1 MLGQTL
7 DQRYKVVSKIGAGG
21 LADVFLGRDLK
32 LGRPV
37 AIKVLR
43 SEKVTSVTL
52 ARLRSEV
59 ELQAQLDHPAIVRVY
74 DVGTDATPYLVMEF
88 VDGANFETVL
98 RRMSL
103 ASLPRRLHAVI
114 QVMHGLEALHTR
126 KFLHRDLK
134 PSNILISRDGIAK
147 LADFGLCR
155 WLEQDVGL
163 TREGSTVGTVL
174 YISPEQA
181 TGKPV
186 DHHADLYALG
196 VILYQCCTDRV
207 PFRGPA
213 IEVIAQHVHANP
225 EPPRA
230 VNPQVPTEL
239 ESLVLRLLEK
249 TPDRRPASAAA
260 VRSELERMLGK
271 YWPDLT
277 EASMRTALGAKAR
290 TRDEQSASLS
300 DENYRTRDG
309 GNDTREIAIGRNQS
323 SASLLPPAD
332 ELPELKLVG
341 ESVAKANKPVV
352 SPNGQAPSATIAIEN
367 SSVTKSTERQKDA
380 PSQVTTEKPTK
391 SGAATAPKSS
401 TKRAKKAESKSAK
414 ANAEQDVWETDA
426 FEELAE
432 SEAYAPT
439 RRRQTKPKRVL
450 PKWLTPSMM
459 LKTASSIAALVIL
472 WGVAGPLVA
481 LIDRLGQEPPPP
493 PPITVTPTVAP
504 ERPKGPA
511 FVTVQT
517 SVKGARVLIDGKLQ
531 GTTPLDKPV
540 ELPAGEYQFELTFGK
555 EKRVGKLQL
564 HPAQQLIWPAPNQDF
579 STGQITATGQRAV
592 CLLRTPD
599 GHGSGFLVQD
609 QHTIVTAAHVIEDA
623 RSLDDLEFIFSPS
636 ADKASPNEDELKL
649 KGVRLIHFDRTVD
662 VAVLRLNDAVP
673 EDRQPLLLK
682 QERVEL
688 QVPVIA
694 VGNPGFGKGQY
705 FPLDT
710 ASGVVTNNNPLLTTC
725 NVKGGYSGGP
735 VFNSQTS
742 EVVGITSA
750 KLVCTAIGGSNAAFV
765 RSRLSHVHLVRK
777 ALDAWNALN
786 PEDQTARAE
795 QVQREWTQR
804 VSDRRVFEAGAYLAV
819 TSDLYHKIAAECAD
833 FVKSVFNRN
842 GIQVAIQVDRDL
854 DDVRKNLKKEFNPEL
869 EMITDRFFK
878 TAMNDEL
885 IDMAVRTKL
894 EEAHQKFEQLQ
905 TAATNMEGFLDIPAY
920 KKPFGKKKLQYPKD
934 FGNERPPKEMTFEHG
949 VDTAKENLD
958 KILKPLLK
966 ELADPKRLDVE
977 DYKYPR
983 LSK

>member
-7 DQRYKVVSKIGAGG
+7 DQRYKIVSQIGAGG

-43 SEKVTSVTL
+43 SEKVTPETL

-74 DVGTDATPYLVMEF
+74 DVGTGATPYLVMEF
-88 VDGANFETVL
+88 VNGANFETVL

-103 ASLPRRLHAVI
+103 ASLPRRLYAVI
-114 QVMHGLEALHTR
+114 QVLHGLEALHTR

-155 WLEQDVGL
+155 LLEQDVGL

-174 YISPEQA
+174 YIPPEQL
-181 TGKPV
+181 TGTPV
-186 DHHADLYALG
+186 DHRADLYALG
-196 VILYQCCTDRV
+196 VILFQCCTDRV
-207 PFRGPA
+207 PFRGSA
-213 IEVIAQHVHANP
+213 VDVTHQHVYAQP
-225 EPPRA
+225 ESPRKL
-230 VNPQVPTEL
+230 NPQVPTEL

-249 TPDRRPASAAA
+249 TPDRRPASAAV
-260 VRSELERMLGK
+260 VRSELERILGK

-309 GNDTREIAIGRNQS
+309 GNDALEIATGASWKSSTQS
-323 SASLLPPAD
+323 LPD
-332 ELPELKLVG
+332 DLPELKLVG
-341 ESVAKANKPVV
+341 ESAAKANNPVV
-352 SPNGQAPSATIAIEN
+352 SPKAQAPTAATAVE
-367 SSVTKSTERQKDA
+367 SFSVAKTPACQTDA
-380 PSQVTTEKPTK
+380 PSQVATEQPTTSPVAESPT
-391 SGAATAPKSS
+391 SS
-401 TKRAKKAESKSAK
+401 TKRAKKSERRSAK
-414 ANAEQDVWETDA
+414 ANAEQDAWETDA

-439 RRRQTKPKRVL
+439 RRRRTKPKRAL
-450 PKWLTPSMM
+450 PKWLTPSLM
-459 LKTASSIAALVIL
+459 LKTASSIAALAIL

-481 LIDRLGQEPPPP
+481 LIDRLGQKPPPP

-504 ERPKGPA
+504 EPPKGPA

-517 SVKGARVLIDGKLQ
+517 SVKGARVLIDGKVQ

-540 ELPAGEYQFELTFGK
+540 ELPAGEYLFELTFGK

-564 HPAQQLIWPAPNQDF
+564 QPAQQLIWPAPTEDF
-579 STGQITATGQRAV
+579 STGQITETGRRAV

-682 QERVEL
+682 QEKVEL
-688 QVPVIA
+688 QVPVIS
-694 VGNPGFGKGQY
+694 VGNPGFRKGQY
-705 FPLDT
+705 LPLDT

-750 KLVCTAIGGSNAAFV
+750 KLVCTDIGGRNAAFV

-777 ALDAWNALN
+777 ALDAWNLLN

-804 VSDRRVFEAGAYLAV
+804 VSDRRVFEAGVYLAF
-819 TSDLYHKIAAECAD
+819 TSELYHLIATGCAD
-833 FVKSVFNRN
+833 YVKNEFKTK
-842 GIQVAIQVDRDL
+842 GIQKAVEANDNLIDL
-854 DDVRKNLKKEFNPEL
+854 RKHLKKEFNPEL
-869 EMITDRFFK
+869 EIVTDQFFK

-905 TAATNMEGFLDIPAY
+905 NDATKMEGYLDIPAY
-920 KKPFGKKKLQYPKD
+920 KKPFRKKKLEFPKD
-934 FGNERPPKEMTFEHG
+934 FGNDRPPEEMTFEHG
-949 VDTAKENLD
+949 VDKAKENLD

-966 ELADPKRLDVE
+966 ELADAKRLDVE
-977 DYKYPR
+977 DYEYPR

>member
-7 DQRYKVVSKIGAGG
+7 DQRYKVVSQIGSGG

-43 SEKVTSVTL
+43 SEKVTPVTL
-52 ARLRSEV
+52 GRLRSEV
-59 ELQAQLDHPAIVRVY
+59 ELQARLDHPAIVRVY
-74 DVGTDATPYLVMEF
+74 DVGTEPSPYLVMEF

-103 ASLPRRLHAVI
+103 ASLPRRLCAVI
-114 QVMHGLEALHTR
+114 QVTHGLDTLHTR
-126 KFLHRDLK
+126 KMVHRDLK
-134 PSNILISRDGIAK
+134 PSNILISREGIAK
-147 LADFGLCR
+147 LSDFGLCR
-155 WLEQDVGL
+155 LLEQDVGL

-181 TGKPV
+181 TGQPV
-186 DHHADLYALG
+186 DHRADLYALG

-207 PFRGPA
+207 PFRGTA
-213 IEVIAQHVHANP
+213 REVFAQQARAKP
-225 EPPRA
+225 EPPRTP
-230 VNPQVPTEL
+230 NPQVPTEL

-249 TPDRRPASAAA
+249 TPDGRPANAAA
-260 VRSELERMLGK
+260 VRSELEWILGK

-290 TRDEQSASLS
+290 MRDEQSASLS
-300 DENYRTRDG
+300 DKNYHMRDG
-309 GNDTREIAIGRNQS
+309 GNDAFEIAIGRNHW
-323 SASLLPPAD
+323 SASPLPPAD

-341 ESVAKANKPVV
+341 ESAAKANKPVV
-352 SPNGQAPSATIAIEN
+352 NTNSQASSATPAVVN
-367 SSVTKSTERQKDA
+367 PSVAKTPAGQEDA
-380 PSQVTTEKPTK
+380 PSQVTTEKLTK
-391 SGAATAPKSS
+391 SGAATAPKSL
-401 TKRAKKAESKSAK
+401 TKRAKKAESKSDR
-414 ANAEQDVWETDA
+414 ANAEQDVWETDT
-426 FEELAE
+426 FEDLAE

-439 RRRQTKPKRVL
+439 RRRRTKPKRAL
-450 PKWLTPSMM
+450 PMWLTPSLM
-459 LKTASSIAALVIL
+459 LKTVSSIAALAIL

-481 LIDRLGQEPPPP
+481 LINRLGQEPPLP
-493 PPITVTPTVAP
+493 PPIPVTPPVASEP
-504 ERPKGPA
+504 PKGPA
-511 FVTVQT
+511 FVTIQT
-517 SVKGARVLIDGKLQ
+517 SVKGARVLIDGEFQ

-540 ELPAGEYQFELTFGK
+540 ELPAGEHQFELTFGK

-564 HPAQQLIWPAPNQDF
+564 HPAQQLIWPAPSKDF
-579 STGQITATGQRAV
+579 STGEITATGQRAV

-649 KGVRLIHFDRTVD
+649 KGVRLIHFDPTVD

-682 QERVEL
+682 QEKVEL

-705 FPLDT
+705 LPLDT
-710 ASGVVTNNNPLLTTC
+710 ESGVVTNNNPLLTTC

-750 KLVCTAIGGSNAAFV
+750 KMVCTDIGGRNAAFV
-765 RSRLSHVHLVRK
+765 RSRLSHVFLVRK
-777 ALDAWNALN
+777 ALEAWNALN
-786 PEDQTARAE
+786 PDEQTARAE

-804 VSDRRVFEAGAYLAV
+804 VSDRRVFQAGAYLAV

-833 FVKSVFNRN
+833 FVKTVFNRN

-905 TAATNMEGFLDIPAY
+905 SAATNMEGYLDIAAY
-920 KKPFGKKKLQYPKD
+920 KKPFGKKKLQPKD
-934 FGNERPPKEMTFEHG
+934 FGSERPPKEMTFEHG
-949 VDTAKENLD
+949 VDTAKETLD

-977 DYKYPR
+977 DYEYPR